1 MNTRKPLSTSLGAMV
16 VVFGLFGLS
25 ACEPEGRA
33 ERAGGRIDDAAE
45 RAAEALDPE
54 GPAERAGEKI
64 DQAIEQGGE
73 ALEDLGDK
81 AKEETER

>member
-1 MNTRKPLSTSLGAMV
+1 MNTRKPLSTGFGVMV
-16 VVFGLFGLS
+16 FLSGLS

-33 ERAGGRIDDAAE
+33 ERAGARIDDAAE

-54 GPAERAGEKI
+54 GPAERAGEKM
-64 DQAIEQGGE
+64 DQAIKQGGD